1 MRKSTNP
8 TPSSGKILLHL
19 PFLPIFVCFSSTN
32 FSFSSFPDSSNIS
45 FVNSA
50 SRSVVFDHPSLRLTD
65 NQIGGS
71 VFNSTGRAYFSE
83 PIQLWDPVT
92 NISSDFTTYFEFV
105 ISFPN
110 GRISNA
116 SAGGIAFFIAS
127 EDSASPP
134 FNSSGGWL
142 GLFNQSN
149 DGDPSNQVVAIEFDI
164 FKDPWDPSDNHVGVD
179 VNSIVSIANRTWSNT
194 MVSGDIFGAR
204 ITYNGT
210 LGRLDVTLK
219 DPQVPNESITLNL
232 TDVPIDLK
240 EFLPARVIVGFSA
253 STGQSIPIQAIR
265 SWNFTSSLDLIV
277 VTGIVEGKSKL
288 WIVGLVIGL
297 VGLTFLSGFLFV
309 VWWRRTK
316 RKQREKEDGDGGD
329 DDDDFGDEEISMVE
343 NVVDEEE
350 FIKGTGP
357 KRFAYKELV
366 KATNNFS
373 QDGKLGQGGFG
384 GVYKGFV
391 TELNMEIAAKKISS
405 TSKQGKKEYIS
416 EVNIISRLRHR
427 NLVQLVGYSH
437 ERGHFVLVYEYMQN
451 GSLDSHLFGKKLRLS
466 WPVRYRIA
474 QGIAS
479 ALLYLHEEW
488 EQCVVHRDIKSSN
501 VMLDS
506 NFNAKVGDFG
516 LARLVDHGLRSPTT
530 IVAGTMG
537 YLAPESLLMN
547 KASKE
552 SDVFSFGVVALE
564 IACGRKAVEH
574 NEEEEKISLVSWV
587 WGLYGQGRLLE
598 GVDKA
603 LNGEFNQEEMVR
615 LMTVGLW
622 CAHPNH
628 NLRASIRQAIQ
639 VLNFEAPLPK
649 LPTQMPVPM
658 YYALTA
664 PNENPVSYTYSTN
677 TSSQVSLQSD
687 TSQPVSSKSSL

>member
-1 MRKSTNP
+1 
-8 TPSSGKILLHL
+8 
-19 PFLPIFVCFSSTN
+19 
-32 FSFSSFPDSSNIS
+32 
-45 FVNSA
+45 
-50 SRSVVFDHPSLRLTD
+50 
-65 NQIGGS
+65 
-71 VFNSTGRAYFSE
+71 
-83 PIQLWDPVT
+83 
-92 NISSDFTTYFEFV
+92 
-105 ISFPN
+105 
-110 GRISNA
+110 
-116 SAGGIAFFIAS
+116 
-127 EDSASPP
+127 
-134 FNSSGGWL
+134 
-142 GLFNQSN
+142 
-149 DGDPSNQVVAIEFDI
+149 
-164 FKDPWDPSDNHVGVD
+164 
-179 VNSIVSIANRTWSNT
+179 
-194 MVSGDIFGAR
+194 MVSGDILGAR

-232 TDVPIDLK
+232 TDVPIDVK
-240 EFLPARVIVGFSA
+240 RILPARVIVGFSS

-265 SWNFTSSLDLIV
+265 SWNFTSSLDLIDV
-277 VTGIVEGKSKL
+277 AGIVEEKSKL

-297 VGLTFLSGFLFV
+297 VGLVFLSGFLFV

-316 RKQREKEDGDGGD
+316 RKQREKEERDGDDD

-343 NVVDEEE
+343 NVVDEE
-350 FIKGTGP
+350 FIRGTGP

-373 QDGKLGQGGFG
+373 QEGKLGQGGFG

-437 ERGHFVLVYEYMQN
+437 ERGHFVLVYEYMPN
-451 GSLDSHLFGKKLRLS
+451 GSLDSHLFGKKSRLS
-466 WPVRYRIA
+466 WPLRYKIA
-474 QGIAS
+474 HGIAS

-530 IVAGTMG
+530 VVAGTMG
-537 YLAPESLLMN
+537 YLAPESLLTS

-574 NEEEEKISLVSWV
+574 NKEEEEKISLVNWV

-598 GVDKA
+598 AVDKA

-658 YYALTA
+658 FYAPTA
-664 PNENPVSYTYSTN
+664 PNENPFSYIYSTN
-677 TSSQVSLQSD
+677 TNSQVSLQSD

>member
-1 MRKSTNP
+1 MCSETTNF
-8 TPSSGKILLHL
+8 TANSCFLLLIFAFFHCCSS
-19 PFLPIFVCFSSTN
+19 FD
-32 FSFSSFPDSSNIS
+32 FSFSSFPDSTNIA

-50 SRSVVFDHPSLRLTD
+50 ARGTVLDHPSIRLTD
-65 NQIGGS
+65 NQIGGRI
-71 VFNSTGRAYFSE
+71 NNDTGRAYFSL

-92 NISSDFTTYFEFV
+92 NISADFTTYFEFV
-105 ISFPN
+105 ILFSN
-110 GRISNA
+110 GRSNA
-116 SAGGIAFFIAS
+116 SAGGIAFFLAAENS
-127 EDSASPP
+127 TSPP
-134 FNSSGGWL
+134 LNSGGGWL

-149 DGDPSNQVVAIEFDI
+149 NGDPSNQIVAVEFDI

-179 VNSIVSIANRTWSNT
+179 VNSIVSVANRTWSNT
-194 MVSGDIFGAR
+194 MVSGDILGAR

-210 LGRLDVTLK
+210 LRRLDVTLK

-232 TDVPIDLK
+232 TDIPIDLK
-240 EFLPARVIVGFSA
+240 ENLPARVIVGFSA
-253 STGQSIPIQAIR
+253 STGESIPIQAIR

-277 VTGIVEGKSKL
+277 ETETVGGKSKL
-288 WIVGLVIGL
+288 WLVGLVCGL
-297 VGLTFLSGFLFV
+297 VGLISVSGLVFA
-309 VWWRRTK
+309 VWWRRTR
-316 RKQREKEDGDGGD
+316 RKQKERTEGDSD
-329 DDDDFGDEEISMVE
+329 DEFDEDEETGMVE
-343 NVVDEEE
+343 NVVDDEE

-357 KRFAYKELV
+357 KRFSYKELV

-373 QDGKLGQGGFG
+373 EQGKLGQGGFG
-384 GVYKGFV
+384 GVYKGFI

-405 TSKQGKKEYIS
+405 NSKQGKKEYIS

-437 ERGHFVLVYEYMQN
+437 ERGHFLLVYEYMPN
-451 GSLDSHLFGKKLRLS
+451 GSLDSHLFGKKPRLS
-466 WPVRYRIA
+466 WPVRFKIA
-474 QGIAS
+474 HGIAS
-479 ALLYLHEEW
+479 ALLYLHEDW

-501 VMLDS
+501 IMLDS

-537 YLAPESLLMN
+537 YLAPESLLTS

-552 SDVFSFGVVALE
+552 SDVYSFGVVALE

-574 NEEEEKISLVSWV
+574 HEEDEEKISLVNWV

-598 GVDKA
+598 AADKA
-603 LNGEFNQEEMVR
+603 LNGEFNQEEMVC

-628 NLRASIRQAIQ
+628 SLRASIRQAIK
-639 VLNFEAPLPK
+639 VLDFEAPLPK

-658 YYALTA
+658 FYAPTSA
-664 PNENPVSYTYSTN
+664 NENPFSYTYSTTN
-677 TSSQVSLQSD
+677 TNSQLSL
-687 TSQPVSSKSSL
+687 

>member
-1 MRKSTNP
+1 M
-8 TPSSGKILLHL
+8 
-19 PFLPIFVCFSSTN
+19 
-32 FSFSSFPDSSNIS
+32 
-45 FVNSA
+45 
-50 SRSVVFDHPSLRLTD
+50 
-65 NQIGGS
+65 
-71 VFNSTGRAYFSE
+71 
-83 PIQLWDPVT
+83 
-92 NISSDFTTYFEFV
+92 
-105 ISFPN
+105 
-110 GRISNA
+110 SNA
-116 SAGGIAFFIAS
+116 SAGGIAFFVAS

-134 FNSSGGWL
+134 LNSSGGWL

-149 DGDPSNQVVAIEFDI
+149 DGNSSNQIVAVEFDI
-164 FKDPWDPSDNHVGVD
+164 FKDPWDSSDNHVGVD
-179 VNSIVSIANRTWSNT
+179 VNSIVSVAKRTWSTT
-194 MVSGDIFGAR
+194 MVSGDILGAR

-210 LGRLDVTLK
+210 LRRLDVTLK
-219 DPQVPNESITLNL
+219 DPQVPNESVTLNL
-232 TDVPIDLK
+232 TDVSIDLK
-240 EFLPARVIVGFSA
+240 EILPARVIVGFSA

-277 VTGIVEGKSKL
+277 VTENVEKSKL

-297 VGLTFLSGFLFV
+297 VGLISLTGLLFG
-309 VWWRRTK
+309 VWWRTTK
-316 RKQREKEDGDGGD
+316 RKQREREERNGD
-329 DDDDFGDEEISMVE
+329 DDDDDFNDEEIGMVE
-343 NVVDEEE
+343 NVVDEE

-357 KRFAYKELV
+357 KRFSYKELV

-373 QDGKLGQGGFG
+373 EERKLGQGGFG

-405 TSKQGKKEYIS
+405 NSKQGKKEYIS

-437 ERGHFVLVYEYMQN
+437 ERGHFLLVYEYMPN
-451 GSLDSHLFGKKLRLS
+451 GSLDSHLFGKKPRLS
-466 WPVRYRIA
+466 WPVRYKIA
-474 QGIAS
+474 HGIAS

-530 IVAGTMG
+530 VVAGTMG
-537 YLAPESLLMN
+537 YLAPESLLTS

-552 SDVFSFGVVALE
+552 SDLFSFGVVALE

-574 NEEEEKISLVSWV
+574 HEEEEEKISLVSWV

-603 LNGEFNQEEMVR
+603 LNGEFNQEEMVC

-658 YYALTA
+658 FYAPTTA
-664 PNENPVSYTYSTN
+664 NENPFSYTYSTN
-677 TSSQVSLQSD
+677 TNSQVSL
-687 TSQPVSSKSSL
+687 

>member
-1 MRKSTNP
+1 MYSESSNFPFKSC
-8 TPSSGKILLHL
+8 LLL
-19 PFLPIFVCFSSTN
+19 IFGFFHCCSSTN
-32 FSFSSFPDSSNIS
+32 FSFSSFPDSSNITL
-45 FVNSA
+45 VNSA
-50 SRSVVFDHPSLRLTD
+50 SRGTVFDHPSLRLTD

-71 VFNSTGRAYFSE
+71 VFNTTGRAYFSE
-83 PIQLWDPVT
+83 PIQLWDPIT
-92 NISSDFTTYFEFV
+92 NISADFTTYFEFV
-105 ISFPN
+105 IFPN
-110 GRISNA
+110 GMSNA
-116 SAGGIAFFIAS
+116 SAGGIAFFVAS

-134 FNSSGGWL
+134 LNSSGGWL

-149 DGDPSNQVVAIEFDI
+149 DGNSSNQIVAVEFDI
-164 FKDPWDPSDNHVGVD
+164 FKDPWDSSDNHVGVD
-179 VNSIVSIANRTWSNT
+179 VNSIVSVAKRTWSTT
-194 MVSGDIFGAR
+194 MVSGDILGAR

-210 LGRLDVTLK
+210 LRRLDVTLK
-219 DPQVPNESITLNL
+219 DPQVPNESVTLNL
-232 TDVPIDLK
+232 TDVSIDLK
-240 EFLPARVIVGFSA
+240 EILPARVIVGFSA

-277 VTGIVEGKSKL
+277 VTENVEKSKL

-297 VGLTFLSGFLFV
+297 VGLISLTGLLYG
-309 VWWRRTK
+309 VWWRTTK
-316 RKQREKEDGDGGD
+316 RKQREKEERNGD
-329 DDDDFGDEEISMVE
+329 DDDDFNDEEIGMVE
-343 NVVDEEE
+343 NVVDEE

-357 KRFAYKELV
+357 KRFSYKELV

-373 QDGKLGQGGFG
+373 EEGKLGQGGFG

-405 TSKQGKKEYIS
+405 NSKQGKKEYIS

-437 ERGHFVLVYEYMQN
+437 ERGHFLLVYEYMPN
-451 GSLDSHLFGKKLRLS
+451 GSLDSHLFGKKPRLS
-466 WPVRYRIA
+466 WPVRYKIA
-474 QGIAS
+474 HGIAS

-530 IVAGTMG
+530 VVAGTMG
-537 YLAPESLLMN
+537 YLAPESLLTS

-552 SDVFSFGVVALE
+552 SDLFSFGVVALE

-574 NEEEEKISLVSWV
+574 HEEEEEKISLVSWV

-598 GVDKA
+598 AVDKA
-603 LNGEFNQEEMVR
+603 LNGEFNQEEMVC

-658 YYALTA
+658 FYAPTTA
-664 PNENPVSYTYSTN
+664 NENPFSYTYSTN
-677 TSSQVSLQSD
+677 TNSQVSL
-687 TSQPVSSKSSL
+687 